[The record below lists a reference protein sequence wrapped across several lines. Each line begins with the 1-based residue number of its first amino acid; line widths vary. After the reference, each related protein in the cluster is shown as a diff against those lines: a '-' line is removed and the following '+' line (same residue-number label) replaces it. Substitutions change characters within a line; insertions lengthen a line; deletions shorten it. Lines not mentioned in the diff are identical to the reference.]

1 VNNQGKYRK
10 YCGDYLTG
18 HQNIDI
24 FTVKYAE
31 INMYIHERPDW
42 PDFKWDTDRIL
53 TLLIDVK
60 NLQGQVIGR
69 MGTLGFEL
77 KDQAN
82 LAILTQDVLR
92 SSEIEGEL
100 LNPEQVRSSIIRQL
114 GLDIT
119 TGIVPSE
126 RDVDGV
132 VEMMIDAAANFNK
145 PLTRQRLFGWHNALF
160 PTGYGGL
167 QKLLV
172 RKWRDDSRGP
182 MQVVSGTVGREK
194 IHFQAP
200 SSSCVEKEMKK
211 FLEWFNNDQDFD
223 LVIKA
228 ALAHLWF
235 VTIHPFEDGNGRI
248 ARALTD
254 MILARSDGQQNRFYS
269 MSAQIRNERKKYYDI
284 LEQTQKGGLDIT
296 KWLQWFLYCLQNA
309 LNSSSVILNKVLQK
323 HKFWTDNSSR
333 IEKERQRKVLNKLL
347 DGFEGKLT
355 SSKWAKITKCS
366 PDTALRDI
374 NDLIDKKILY
384 KLPEGGRSTGYALVQ
399 KYKTD
404 SKS

>member
-1 VNNQGKYRK
+1 
-10 YCGDYLTG
+10 
-18 HQNIDI
+18 
-24 FTVKYAE
+24 
-31 INMYIHERPDW
+31 MYIHERPDW

>member
-1 VNNQGKYRK
+1 
-10 YCGDYLTG
+10 
-18 HQNIDI
+18 
-24 FTVKYAE
+24 
-31 INMYIHERPDW
+31 MYIHERPDW

-172 RKWRDDSRGP
+172 GKWRDDSRGP